1 METVEKNAVS
11 EQAAANVLAGLN
23 PAKQAT
29 ATRTKAA
36 EVESTDEPIDD
47 DPEATPQAEA
57 EKSAKTPPVEKGFVS
72 KEDAKQMI
80 ADAIANDRK
89 ERENQTETV
98 NIRERF
104 IREKMNDLPMSVQNL
119 MPKTGDLS
127 KLAHAEKALR
137 SEMGE
142 WLNAAIKKGGYM
154 QKNVGGEPGGYTMSE
169 GLNVR
174 GAQTGSSPT
183 DLVMQGLRNAR
194 PG

>member
-1 METVEKNAVS
+1 METPEKNAVN

-23 PAKQAT
+23 GKQAT
-29 ATRTKAA
+29 ATQTKAA

-47 DPEATPQAEA
+47 NPEATPNAEA

-80 ADAIANDRK
+80 AEAIADDRK

-127 KLAHAEKALR
+127 KLSHAEKSLR

-142 WLNAAIKKGGYM
+142 WFNAAIKKGGYM
-154 QKNVGGEPGGYTMSE
+154 RKNVGGEPGGYTMSE

-174 GAQTGSSPT
+174 GAQTASSPT